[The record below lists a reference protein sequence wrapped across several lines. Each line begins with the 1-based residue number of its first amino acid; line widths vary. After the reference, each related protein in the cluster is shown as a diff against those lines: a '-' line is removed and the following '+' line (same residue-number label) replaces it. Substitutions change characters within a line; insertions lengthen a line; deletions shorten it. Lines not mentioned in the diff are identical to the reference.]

1 MRYKEVV
8 RSFLESQSNKEY
20 DTNPHSQLH
29 ILSQPEVIP
38 NNSGGKE
45 NWYIKFIT
53 HYMSNLNI
61 PGVRK
66 MLFKRLHKQ
75 PDKDIHFKSGW
86 PPASSLQETSGTTV
100 SRSCLILWV

>member
-1 MRYKEVV
+1 MRYEEVV

-61 PGVRK
+61 PGVEEDVQKEGKERETEES
-66 MLFKRLHKQ
+66 
-75 PDKDIHFKSGW
+75 KDR
-86 PPASSLQETSGTTV
+86 ETEKAEETKTTEI
-100 SRSCLILWV
+100 SE

>member
-61 PGVRK
+61 PGAFFCIIRK
-66 MLFKRLHKQ
+66 SIGKVYMFFRKAYCK
-75 PDKDIHFKSGW
+75 KI
-86 PPASSLQETSGTTV
+86 
-100 SRSCLILWV
+100 

>member
-61 PGVRK
+61 PGVIDLCVR
-66 MLFKRLHKQ
+66 FVT
-75 PDKDIHFKSGW
+75 KD
-86 PPASSLQETSGTTV
+86 TV
-100 SRSCLILWV
+100 SEPATSNLSITFP

>member
-61 PGVRK
+61 PGGYV
-66 MLFKRLHKQ
+66 
-75 PDKDIHFKSGW
+75 PDCGW
-86 PPASSLQETSGTTV
+86 SACYPSAF
-100 SRSCLILWV
+100 SCTDRCRGRRG

>member
-1 MRYKEVV
+1 
-8 RSFLESQSNKEY
+8 
-20 DTNPHSQLH
+20 TNPHSQLH

-61 PGVRK
+61 PGV
-66 MLFKRLHKQ
+66 
-75 PDKDIHFKSGW
+75 
-86 PPASSLQETSGTTV
+86 TSDNMITEVTPEVEQIKVVTNGE
-100 SRSCLILWV
+100 IEAF

>member
-1 MRYKEVV
+1 
-8 RSFLESQSNKEY
+8 

-61 PGVRK
+61 PRSVFSPLRK
-66 MLFKRLHKQ
+66 QWLITLLLYA
-75 PDKDIHFKSGW
+75 G
-86 PPASSLQETSGTTV
+86 
-100 SRSCLILWV
+100 RSAKTPICL